1 MVIETPHVSPY
12 LPNIST
18 YLPHISPISPQADE
32 MVIETSGG
40 YMRSD
45 SADGLSPLGATGDAA
60 PEQVR
65 VRARARWPV
74 SL

>member
-1 MVIETPHVSPY
+1 MVIETSY
-12 LPNIST
+12 LPIS
-18 YLPHISPISPQADE
+18 PHISPISPQADE

-40 YMRSD
+40 YMRSE
-45 SADGLSPLGATGDAA
+45 SSDGLSPFGATGHAA

-74 SL
+74 

>member
-1 MVIETPHVSPY
+1 
-12 LPNIST
+12 
-18 YLPHISPISPQADE
+18 